1 MKSAEIKSMT
11 ETELLEKLD
20 GFKQEMFNLRWQTA
34 SHQNKNPK
42 RTREVRRIIARIKTI
57 LHERERKEAVK

>member
-1 MKSAEIKSMT
+1 MKADELRSMT
-11 ETELLEKLD
+11 QTELLEKLD
-20 GFKQEMFNLRWQTA
+20 GFKQEQFNLRWQTA

-57 LHERERKEAVK
+57 LHERERKESSK